1 MSESGRGICGPD
13 TPGPLRLSAAGG
25 PGATQLEQHQ
35 ASAPRCQRAWGPG
48 DWAWGMDSEVC

>member
-48 DWAWGMDSEVC
+48 DWAWGMD